1 MKVKQELREL
11 KQHLKTSV
19 RKLLLGREWVFQM
32 DNDPK
37 HTSKVVA
44 KWLNENKVKVLEWPS
59 QSLDLNSIEI
69 LWHN

>member
-1 MKVKQELREL
+1 
-11 KQHLKTSV
+11 
-19 RKLLLGREWVFQM
+19 M

-59 QSLDLNSIEI
+59 QSPDLNHIEY
-69 LWHN
+69 LWAELKKCVRARGPTKLKPSSQHLNRSP